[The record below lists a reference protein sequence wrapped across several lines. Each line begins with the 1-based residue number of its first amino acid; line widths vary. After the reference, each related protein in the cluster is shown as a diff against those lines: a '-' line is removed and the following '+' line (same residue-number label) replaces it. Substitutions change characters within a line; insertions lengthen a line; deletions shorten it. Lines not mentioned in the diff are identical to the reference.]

1 MISTLEDTIR
11 RDRALAA
18 VCVALITS
26 LAWLYLIRMSASMT
40 TMGSGVRIEAMEMV
54 DTRIWGPASWFGL
67 FGMWAVMMTG
77 MMLPSVS
84 PVLLHMLQIYRRRG
98 DHLARRSAVV
108 FVGGHLVAWMLFG
121 AVAATVQIGLHR
133 VALLSASF
141 AIESTVLTGA
151 LLLAVGI
158 YQCLPVKSACL
169 THCQSTAPIS
179 VDEAAGWDTRRIHD
193 GAAARRL
200 LRRMLLRTDDADV
213 RGRRDEPGVGGR
225 HRHPG
230 ADGKESLRVA
240 CTLSNASGLP
250 LIVWGGTLLGRQ
262 LAG

>member
-98 DHLARRSAVV
+98 DHLARRSAVA
-108 FVGGHLVAWMLFG
+108 FVGGHLAAWTLFG
-121 AVAATVQIGLHR
+121 AVAATVQVGLHR
-133 VALLSASF
+133 VALLDASL
-141 AIESTVLTGA
+141 AIESTVLAGA

-169 THCQSTAPIS
+169 THCRPPLRFLSMKRR
-179 VDEAAGWDTRRIHD
+179 DGTRGAFTMGLEH
-193 GAAARRL
+193 GGFCVGCCFALMTLMFVGGVMNLLWAAAIAILVLIEKIAPRRL
-200 LRRMLLRTDDADV
+200 HV
-213 RGRRDEPGVGGR
+213 EY
-225 HRHPG
+225 
-230 ADGKESLRVA
+230 
-240 CTLSNASGLP
+240 ASGLP
-250 LIVWGGTLLGRQ
+250 MIAWGVAQLARQ